1 MTIMRELAEET
12 KSFPDKI
19 QVTDYCCSKF
29 KDKFLDQN
37 LQFNINFQDES
48 MDIQILKRDLV
59 DEKNN
64 IVVHVFTD
72 IRYCMNCG
80 KVIAFIGNYKK

>member
-1 MTIMRELAEET
+1 MTTFKEIIGET
-12 KSFPDKI
+12 SAFPDKI
-19 QVTDYCCSKF
+19 QAFDYCCGKF

-37 LQFNINFQDES
+37 LQFNINFQDKS

-59 DEKNN
+59 DEKKN

-72 IRYCMNCG
+72 IKYCMNCG
-80 KVIAFIGNYKK
+80 KLITFISDTKK